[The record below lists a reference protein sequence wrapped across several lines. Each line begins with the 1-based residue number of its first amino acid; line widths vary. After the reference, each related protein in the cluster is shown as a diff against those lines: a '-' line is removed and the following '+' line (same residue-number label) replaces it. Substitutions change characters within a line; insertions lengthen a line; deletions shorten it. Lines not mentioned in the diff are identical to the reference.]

1 MIKDQ
6 TMISTAREIE
16 PGQRNVL
23 YLTGI
28 CIATTIGGF
37 LFGYDTA
44 VISGCIDFVE
54 AQFSLNPELKGWV
67 VSSVLLGCIVGS
79 AASGTIADRFGR
91 KPVLIVSSFLLL
103 VSAIGSMVAMSV
115 NQLVVF
121 RLVGGLG
128 VGITAMA
135 SPMYMSEIAPAYF
148 RGRIVSFYQLA
159 ITAGIVCA
167 FYINAVL
174 LKYAGSHGTQE
185 NGGFWYWVAVAQVWR
200 GMFGA
205 ETIPAVI
212 YTVLLFL
219 IPESPRWLLRQ
230 GHVDAA
236 RNILKR
242 TDADMLTSVEN
253 GQYTVVENCASVFE
267 LFRPG
272 LRKVLLIGIALPLF
286 SQFSGINAVMYFGP
300 SILKDVG
307 FDMGGAM
314 GGAILIGIVN
324 FLFTGIA
331 IWKVDASGRRPL
343 LILGVSGCLVS
354 LIAAAVMFAGSSIPN
369 AFKLVPLLAY
379 CACFSFSYGPVC
391 WVIIGEIFPTRYR
404 GRAVSI
410 ATAAIWLGAFI
421 VSQSFPRMLTAVGA
435 AGCFA
440 VYAALTAVALVFIWF
455 CIKETKGATLEEIEE
470 WWGRSAGANRSR
482 IDVRHQ

>member
-1 MIKDQ
+1 MESRSAAKGQ
-6 TMISTAREIE
+6 PMTISTVQETKQKQQNAA
-16 PGQRNVL
+16 
-23 YLTGI
+23 YLVGI
-28 CIATTIGGF
+28 CVATTIGGF

-44 VISGCIDFVE
+44 VISGCIDLIE
-54 AQFSLNPELKGWV
+54 AQFSLTPELKGWV
-67 VSSVLLGCIVGS
+67 VSSVLLGCIAGS

-91 KPVLIVSSFLLL
+91 KPVLIASSVLLL
-103 VSAIGSMVAMSV
+103 ISAVGSMIALSM

-135 SPMYMSEIAPAYF
+135 SPMYMSEIAPASF
-148 RGRIVSFYQLA
+148 RGRMVSLYQLA

-167 FYINAVL
+167 FFINAAL
-174 LKYAGSHGTQE
+174 LKYAGSQGPPE
-185 NGGFWYWVAVAQVWR
+185 AEGFWHWVAVSQVWR

-205 ETIPAVI
+205 EAIPAAI
-212 YTVLLFL
+212 YVTLLFL
-219 IPESPRWLLRQ
+219 IPESPRWLVRQ

-236 RNILKR
+236 ARILRK
-242 TDADMLTSVEN
+242 TDVDAVHSIQVMQQSAESRSTSIL
-253 GQYTVVENCASVFE
+253 E

-272 LRKVLLIGIALPLF
+272 LRKLLFIGIALPVFGQL
-286 SQFSGINAVMYFGP
+286 SGINAVMYFGP
-300 SILKDVG
+300 TILKEAG
-307 FDMGGAM
+307 FEMGGAM

-331 IWKVDASGRRPL
+331 IWRVDRSGRRPL
-343 LILGVSGCLVS
+343 LLFGVSGCLIS
-354 LIAAAVMFAGSSIPN
+354 LITAALMFAGSGISN
-369 AFKLVPLLAY
+369 VFKLVPLLAY

-410 ATAAIWLGAFI
+410 STAALWLGAFV
-421 VSQSFPRMLTAVGA
+421 VSQLFPRLLNELGA

-440 VYAALTAVALVFIWF
+440 TYGVLTAVALVFIYF
-455 CIKETKGATLEEIEE
+455 YIGETRGATLEQIERQ
-470 WWGRSAGANRSR
+470 WG
-482 IDVRHQ
+482 V